1 MSRLGLTYFSFTYC
15 IIPATCGSFNLLL
28 SELPS
33 WCKLACAN
41 AAGGADGRCT
51 VLRTALSNLLQQLRW
66 LDERVASVRLLRLY
80 MLARRVRCGA
90 VLAPPRPSRVALAC
104 MSKLKAKIVVISL

>member
-1 MSRLGLTYFSFTYC
+1 MASNSDKVRQKARDARRAAVKKRLRDAHKKAVAAAEAAAVSRM
-15 IIPATCGSFNLLL
+15 LL

-66 LDERVASVRLLRLY
+66 LDERVASVQLLHLY
-80 MLARRVRCGA
+80 M
-90 VLAPPRPSRVALAC
+90 
-104 MSKLKAKIVVISL
+104 